1 MQKTR
6 YLTTGEFAR
15 LAGVTK
21 HTLFHYDEIGLFKP
35 EFTAENDYRYY
46 TIDQL
51 DVFDIIYTLKDLGM
65 PLGQIKEYISE
76 RTPQSL
82 LELLEEEERILTQR
96 LSSLKNKREWIRKK
110 HQFLENAMATDT
122 KEAALLE
129 MPEQYYISR
138 RVAQNDERQWAVSSG
153 ELLEECEKYGLRNV
167 YGFGYRQELSD
178 VLSGNCNQYDTV
190 YLLFD
195 EKPREAE
202 YTVRKGGTYVAS
214 YHTGHWNTIA
224 EAYTRLLICAKQHGI
239 TLEGPCYEDFLF
251 DGLTKKSPEEYVTR
265 VICRSAQNQEK

>member
-1 MQKTR
+1 M
-6 YLTTGEFAR
+6 
-15 LAGVTK
+15 
-21 HTLFHYDEIGLFKP
+21 
-35 EFTAENDYRYY
+35 
-46 TIDQL
+46 
-51 DVFDIIYTLKDLGM
+51 
-65 PLGQIKEYISE
+65 
-76 RTPQSL
+76 
-82 LELLEEEERILTQR
+82 TQR

-153 ELLEECEKYGLRNV
+153 ELLKECEKYGLRNV
-167 YGFGYRQELSD
+167 YGFGYRQELSY